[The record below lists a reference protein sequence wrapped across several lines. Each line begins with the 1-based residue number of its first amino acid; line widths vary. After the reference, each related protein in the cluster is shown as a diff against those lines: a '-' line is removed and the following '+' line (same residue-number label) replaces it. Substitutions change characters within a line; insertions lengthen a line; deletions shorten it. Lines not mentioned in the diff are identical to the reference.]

1 MLVRRKAASPLGL
14 VVAALALL
22 VVPATG
28 LADDPAALQA
38 QGAELAAAEKS
49 AQLELF
55 ALERRL
61 DSARTALAGVEQ
73 RLGAVERERATSR
86 KELHAAK
93 RTLSASERRLGDQV
107 RALYVEEQPDVLAV
121 FLGASSIEA
130 ALDDVDNLQRT
141 TDATNSV
148 LEQAKAARRKI
159 ARLLRSLTA
168 RRVELRS
175 LRSAAAARAS
185 ELEQAQASRVS
196 YIADLRDQQV
206 LNEQQI
212 AQALAAAETA
222 NAAASIETAKAEV
235 APSIS
240 SIGAD
245 AVAQPPPP
253 AAEPQPQ
260 PQPSPTPQAPVT
272 KNGRQLTV
280 VATAYTIR
288 GTTATGIPTGP
299 GVVAVDP
306 SVIPLGT
313 RMTIPGYGEGVAAD
327 TGSGIKGLRIDVWVA
342 TAAQAAQWNWQTV
355 TITLH

>member
-1 MLVRRKAASPLGL
+1 MLFRRKAAYPLGL
-14 VVAALALL
+14 VVFALALL

-28 LADDPAALQA
+28 LADDPATLRA
-38 QGAELAAAEKS
+38 QGAELAAAENS

-121 FLGASSIEA
+121 FLGASSIEE

-141 TDATNSV
+141 TDATNNV

-168 RRVELRS
+168 RRAELQS
-175 LRSAAAARAS
+175 LRSVAAARTS

-212 AQALAAAETA
+212 AQAVAAAEAAT
-222 NAAASIETAKAEV
+222 AAASIETAKAEV

-245 AVAQPPPP
+245 AVAPPPVP
-253 AAEPQPQ
+253 EPQ

-327 TGSGIKGLRIDVWVA
+327 TGSGIKGLRIDVWVSN
-342 TAAQAAQWNWQTV
+342 AAQAAQWNWQTV